1 MIKVYGIRQSRAVC
15 SVRALVAKSD
25 LSQTPNVAG
34 WLGECCGRP
43 ASAKPQRA

>member
-1 MIKVYGIRQSRAVC
+1 MIEVYGIRQSQAVR
-15 SVRALVAKSD
+15 SLRALVAKTD

-34 WLGECCGRP
+34 WLGECCGGP